1 MTSAPFFGDAMARE
15 GAVPAFRDAATN
27 STVQRAAPPKGSAP
41 VSQVAPGSSPSAGQ
55 GEKCD
60 DGDLLRFF
68 DLKRNPFSG
77 APEEEFFC
85 SNAAVRQVFRELI
98 AALSE
103 RSGCVVLTGEA
114 GVGKTTLLRRIRR
127 ELIASGHLVIVRYR
141 PGLFFD
147 DLARVISEE
156 MQIPAG
162 NDDPGAADE
171 VGITT
176 RLREQLERTPCAAA
190 GTCHR

>member
-41 VSQVAPGSSPSAGQ
+41 VSQVASGSSPSAGQ

-77 APEEEFFC
+77 APEEEVFC

-114 GVGKTTLLRRIRR
+114 AVGKTTLLRRIR
-127 ELIASGHLVIVRYR
+127 ASSSHRGILSSCVIVPGSSSMIWRGSSRRKCRFR
-141 PGLFFD
+141 P
-147 DLARVISEE
+147 
-156 MQIPAG
+156 
-162 NDDPGAADE
+162 
-171 VGITT
+171 
-176 RLREQLERTPCAAA
+176 
-190 GTCHR
+190 